1 MTPQRLSAA
10 EIRVRLEALIIEA
23 QTIEPCLQE
32 RLINLR
38 SWIKKKTDKELAQ
51 KSSVVG
57 LLSEVILDSRFW
69 LAIKTLTTEQRQQFY
84 TSMRISPAEQ
94 YWFDVLFPLWFNEP
108 DPKLNSWKRE
118 LMAGNFSQSDEQI
131 IRDVSREIELGGGS
145 CIWRHTLDL
154 SMATDLLATGLA
166 NNPLCVQITT
176 GNIHNLDE
184 KKPKWE
190 STLKHWHIQR
200 GLLISY
206 NPVPN
211 NTAAKRIAVVVLQNG
226 DSLPLSCY
234 TLHGA

>member
-1 MTPQRLSAA
+1 MSAA
-10 EIRVRLEALIIEA
+10 YIRVSLEALIIEA
-23 QTIEPCLQE
+23 QTIEPCLYK

-38 SWIKKKTDKELAQ
+38 SWIKKKTDKELNQ
-51 KSSVVG
+51 KSSVIG
-57 LLSEVILDSRFW
+57 LMLEVISDSIFW
-69 LAIKTLTTEQRQQFY
+69 LELKPLTVEQRQQVY
-84 TSMRISPAEQ
+84 TNLNISPAGQ
-94 YWFDVLFPLWFNEP
+94 YWFDVLFPLWFDEP

-131 IRDVSREIELGGGS
+131 IRDVSGEIKSVGGS

-154 SMATDLLATGLA
+154 SMATDLLVMGLA

-184 KKPKWE
+184 KKTNWE
-190 STLKHWHIQR
+190 STLKHWNIQR

-211 NTAAKRIAVVVLQNG
+211 NTAAKRIAVVVLQHG
-226 DSLPLSCY
+226 DSLPLGCY